1 MIISGSRY
9 VKTVYEKDGSITNG
23 ATKGTPFV
31 GKRTFTIITSYGDSF
46 EKVAA
51 RVLGDSTQW
60 WKIAGLNPDIR
71 FPDLIPVGTT
81 LIVPAP

>member
-9 VKTVYEKDGSITNG
+9 KLTTYEKDGVIVNAS
-23 ATKGTPFV
+23 TKGAPFLA
-31 GKRTFTIITSYGDSF
+31 KRTFTITTSYGDSF

-71 FPDLIPVGTT
+71 FPDIIPVGTT